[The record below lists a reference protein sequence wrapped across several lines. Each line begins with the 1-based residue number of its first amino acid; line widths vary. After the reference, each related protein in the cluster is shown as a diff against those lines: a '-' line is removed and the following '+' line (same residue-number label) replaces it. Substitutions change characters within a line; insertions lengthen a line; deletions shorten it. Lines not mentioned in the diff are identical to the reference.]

1 VKSQLHFLEQS
12 KILLDWPISILGGKS
27 ISSFLLHFFLV
38 FGADKGVSLFDE
50 PDCILVEEIEV
61 I

>member
-1 VKSQLHFLEQS
+1 MKAQLHFLEQS
-12 KILLDWPISILGGKS
+12 KILLDWSISILGGQP

-38 FGADKGVSLFDE
+38 FGADKSVSLFDE
-50 PDCILVEEIEV
+50 PDCILVEEIKV